1 MSSGAHS
8 NSLMTRMS
16 GLFTR
21 ARQVRPGQPSTGLGT
36 SMSAAWAKL
45 LGFAVGGNLGEGAAA
60 VSERDALA
68 VHAYFACVKCIS
80 EDIARHVWYV
90 ARPIGP
96 EEYEPLWDHPVS
108 RMLNWRPNREMS
120 AYSFHEAVAFN
131 QLHRGNGFAEVERGA
146 MGIVGLWPIPSAW
159 VTQRREE
166 SGPRV
171 GEVVYDVG
179 GPYGHV
185 HGLPQ
190 SALVHVKGLSEDGLW
205 GIDVRALH
213 ARTTLGVPHQLT
225 QFLASYAKNMFRP
238 AMGFKIPANVQDTDQ
253 AAALVNHIWKMAS
266 GYNQGKPIPLPG
278 GIEPVPLTA
287 QLDQVQFDALRG
299 RTPSEVC
306 ALFRCP
312 PHKIGD
318 LSRSTN
324 NNIEAQDTQ
333 YNTETLG
340 PQRARFEGEYTGL
353 VWDEGLVVLAD
364 EWELTRGSMTARSQ
378 AIERYIRV
386 GVLSKNEA
394 RLMEGKRRV
403 THPAMD
409 TYQFDVNSV
418 PHDQQAAA
426 VAARI
431 GKGTGSGSARS
442 KSDGEAAGDAVL
454 SQARRREV
462 LHAFIPAVRASVKR
476 ALQVERDRL
485 TREARDRSNG
495 EDFARRGEEVLAKLG
510 EGLAEQLA
518 PTLEAAAT
526 VLGVAE
532 LDASRAMAQ
541 QLAQRSQAES
551 RLKLVHQ
558 RSKPWD
564 DQELALEAERRAVVL
579 VEDVAAK
586 WV

>member
-1 MSSGAHS
+1 M
-8 NSLMTRMS
+8 
-16 GLFTR
+16 
-21 ARQVRPGQPSTGLGT
+21 GT
-36 SMSAAWAKL
+36 SLSAAWGKL
-45 LGFAVGGNLGEGAAA
+45 LGITLGGNLLESTAA

-90 ARPIGP
+90 ARPIGH

-108 RMLNWRPNREMS
+108 RLLNWRPNREMS
-120 AYSFHEAVAFN
+120 AYSFHESLAFN
-131 QLHRGNGFAEVERGA
+131 QLHRGNGFAEVERGG
-146 MGIVGLWPIPSAW
+146 MGIMGLWPIPSSW
-159 VTQRREE
+159 VTRRREE
-166 SGPRV
+166 YGPRV
-171 GEVVYDVG
+171 GELVYDVA
-179 GPYGHV
+179 GPYGQV
-185 HGLPQ
+185 QGLPQ
-190 SALVHVKGLSEDGLW
+190 AAIVHVKGLSDDGLW

-213 ARTTLGVPHQLT
+213 ASTTLGVPAQLT
-225 QFLASYAKNMFRP
+225 RFLASYAKNMFRP
-238 AMGFKIPANVQDTDQ
+238 AMGFEIPANMQDQEQ
-253 AAALVNHIWKMAS
+253 AKAVVDAIWKQAS
-266 GYNQGKPIPLPG
+266 GANQGKPIMLAA
-278 GIEPVPLTA
+278 GIKPVPLTA

-306 ALFRCP
+306 ALFRMP

-340 PQRARFEGEYTGL
+340 PQRARFEGEYTRL

-394 RLMEGKRRV
+394 RLMEGRRRV
-403 THPAMD
+403 VHPAMD

-426 VAARI
+426 VSARI
-431 GKGTGSGSARS
+431 GKTGGSGGAEGAAR
-442 KSDGEAAGDAVL
+442 GGGAGDAVL
-454 SQARRREV
+454 SQARRREL

-485 TREARDRSNG
+485 TREARDRSGG
-495 EDFARRGEEVLAKLG
+495 EDFIRRGEEVLSKLG
-510 EGLAEQLA
+510 DGLAEQLA
-518 PTLEAAAT
+518 PTLEAAAL
-526 VLGVAE
+526 VVGVPQE

-541 QLAQRSQAES
+541 QLAQRSQSES

-558 RSKPWD
+558 RSKPAD
-564 DQELALEAERRAVVL
+564 DRELEQEAERRAVVL
-579 VEDVAAK
+579 VEEVAAK